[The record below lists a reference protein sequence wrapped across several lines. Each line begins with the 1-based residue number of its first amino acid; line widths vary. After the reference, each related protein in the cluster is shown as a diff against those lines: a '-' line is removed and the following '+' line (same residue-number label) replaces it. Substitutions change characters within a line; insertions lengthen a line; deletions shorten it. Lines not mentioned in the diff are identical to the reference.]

1 VNLTDDQ
8 APIEKDIPSPIA
20 PIEHRKSMRSGN
32 GLSDS
37 AMRSKARGLGWSK
50 TCGESVEQFM
60 GQQGWRREGVKNEA
74 RWFKID

>member
-1 VNLTDDQ
+1 M
-8 APIEKDIPSPIA
+8 ERS
-20 PIEHRKSMRSGN
+20 KSARSRN

-60 GQQGWRREGVKNEA
+60 GRLGWRREGVKNEA